1 MASNACREVDEV
13 KEEGLRRRIE
23 CDRLRTE
30 REINEEG
37 QRRFANLCP
46 RLT

>member
-1 MASNACREVDEV
+1 MASKVCREADEV
-13 KEEGLRRRIE
+13 KEERLRRIE
-23 CDRLRTE
+23 CDRLRRE